1 MRIQYKT
8 KFNNLCYK
16 YQYSTLYKLVLV
28 KIYYKNILRFI
39 ILMYEDMPHTNINY
53 SNIVLRRNY
62 FNGNN

>member
-1 MRIQYKT
+1 M
-8 KFNNLCYK
+8 LCYK
-16 YQYSTLYKLVLV
+16 YQYSTLYKLVIV